1 MPYSGQCLNVGRV
14 EDSRGSTRLARLA
27 KTLPAINCRQTVG
40 CLELIGKSA
49 DLIQHL
55 KLVLGVVSSTAARLS
70 WSWSRRPRRGNVE
83 NSVKDAKGARI
94 VRKR

>member
-1 MPYSGQCLNVGRV
+1 VTRVFAMPYYGQCLNVGRV

-27 KTLPAINCRQTVG
+27 KTLPAINWLQTVG

-55 KLVLGVVSSTAARLS
+55 KLELGECEFNRREIVLELVEASA
-70 WSWSRRPRRGNVE
+70 PRER
-83 NSVKDAKGARI
+83 
-94 VRKR
+94 